1 MKKSFENRVMH
12 EMIVDTKSYRYMY
25 ECDAAK
31 ACIKR
36 IAIDA
41 LDTTVANSSWEIVK
55 IYE

>member
-12 EMIVDTKSYRYMY
+12 ELIVDTKSYRYVY